1 MLVIG
6 LTGGIG
12 SGKSTVTA
20 LFTALGI
27 PVIDA
32 DQVAREMVAPGSPA
46 LQQVVD
52 RFGSD
57 VLNPDGSLNR
67 ARMRELVFA
76 DPETRRD
83 LEAIL
88 HPRIR
93 TATSEQ
99 LAGLDT
105 PYAILAIPLLVE
117 TSGTD
122 RVDRVLVV
130 DLPEQQQIERVCS
143 RDNIT
148 EEQAR
153 AILTAQC
160 SRAQRLAAADD
171 VIDNSG
177 DREALAAQVRAL
189 HEKYL
194 ALSRQP

>member
-27 PVIDA
+27 PVIDT
-32 DQVAREMVAPGSPA
+32 DRIAREVVLPGSPV

-52 RFGSD
+52 RFGTEA
-57 VLNPDGSLNR
+57 LNPDGTLNR
-67 ARMRELVFA
+67 VRMRERVFA
-76 DPETRRD
+76 DPGARLA

-88 HPRIR
+88 HPPIR
-93 TATSEQ
+93 AATVEH
-99 LAGLDT
+99 LAALDS
-105 PYAILAIPLLVE
+105 PYAVLAIPLLVE
-117 TSGTD
+117 TNGTD

-143 RDNIT
+143 RDGIT
-148 EEQAR
+148 QEQAR
-153 AILTAQC
+153 AILAAQC
-160 SRAQRLAAADD
+160 SREQRLAAADD
-171 VIDNSG
+171 VIDNGG
-177 DREALAAQVRAL
+177 DREKLASQVRAL

-194 ALSRQP
+194 ALAQQK